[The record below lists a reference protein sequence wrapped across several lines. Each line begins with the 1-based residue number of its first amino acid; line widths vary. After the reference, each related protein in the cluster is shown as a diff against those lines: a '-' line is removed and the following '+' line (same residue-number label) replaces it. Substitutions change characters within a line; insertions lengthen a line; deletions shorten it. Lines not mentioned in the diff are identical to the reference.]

1 MEHIFTAL
9 LVWSVVAGAALL
21 QEENGIGADSWAAG
35 TDGAMALRDQIVQ
48 EVISAVK
55 LESDSTNVHLVKKIQ
70 LLETS
75 IEGLHTELKELKQN
89 ADVKV
94 EPECICDVIWASI
107 EDLQIDVGVAKDLV
121 IALTKEYH
129 VLVDNVT
136 SLQQEDV
143 LVSAEI
149 QGLENSIAQDE
160 IRIDSNEADISVL
173 RTDVTQLQ
181 VEDGVLHAV
190 DNILSQQD
198 VLLQH
203 EDQRIEESLENNI
216 EQVQNN
222 LDGDIEILEN
232 TIAKVEGEID
242 HLQGEINQDATRI
255 DNLEMRGR
263 KSSICGWRKGWDSE
277 GTITYEAV
285 HTEVDDVN
293 SVLDANTG
301 IYTAG
306 VSGVYEISLS
316 GFTRVDP
323 GVQAGVWLEGAGY
336 GSEDERFIFSY
347 NGASNGGFIHDAAA
361 ATRHVTLT
369 AGQQISLNYRPTGSA
384 SFRKIKFCV
393 TLY

>member
-55 LESDSTNVHLVKKIQ
+55 LESDRTNVHLVKKIQ

-255 DNLEMRGR
+255 DNLER
-263 KSSICGWRKGWDSE
+263 KSSICGWREYWAND
-277 GTITYEAV
+277 GTITYDTV
-285 HTEVDDVN
+285 HTEVEEVS

-316 GFTRVDP
+316 GSTGVYP

-336 GSEDERFIFSY
+336 GTEDEDFIYSE
-347 NGASNGGFIHDAAA
+347 NSNSAIGGGFIYDAAA

-369 AGQQISLNYRPTGSA
+369 AGQQISLKYTGDA
-384 SFRKIKFCV
+384 SFYTIKFCV

>member
-55 LESDSTNVHLVKKIQ
+55 LESARTNVHLVKKIQ

-190 DNILSQQD
+190 DNILSQED

-216 EQVQNN
+216 EQVQNT

-263 KSSICGWRKGWDSE
+263 KSSICGWREIWERSA
-277 GTITYEAV
+277 GTITYDTV
-285 HTEVDDVN
+285 HTEVEEVS

-306 VSGVYEISLS
+306 VNGVYEISLS
-316 GFTRVDP
+316 GLTYADP
-323 GVQAGVWLEGAGY
+323 GGLAAVWLEGAGY
-336 GSEDERFIFSY
+336 GSEDDYFIYSE
-347 NGASNGGFIHDAAA
+347 NSAINGGVIVDTAA

-369 AGQQISLNYRPTGSA
+369 AGQQISLKYKGNADFWR
-384 SFRKIKFCV
+384 IKFCV